1 MPDWLV
7 AVVSFVALAA
17 FIGFAFKQ
25 GFGTKPDKDNSDNQ
39 YGGGPTGDGHGL

>member
-1 MPDWLV
+1 MPDWFI
-7 AVVSFVALAA
+7 AVVCFIALAA

-25 GFGTKPDKDNSDNQ
+25 GLGIKSDRDYPDNQ